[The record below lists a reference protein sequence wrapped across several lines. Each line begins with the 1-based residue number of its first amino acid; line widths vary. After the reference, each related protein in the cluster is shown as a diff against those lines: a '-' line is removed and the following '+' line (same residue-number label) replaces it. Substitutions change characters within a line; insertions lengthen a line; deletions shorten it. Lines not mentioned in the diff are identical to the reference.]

1 MQRASELHFR
11 EAALTL
17 TSTWDCCGSYTQG
30 GLLAGYTQA
39 ACIVKLQ
46 VGTEVAGRETCN

>member
-46 VGTEVAGRETCN
+46 VGMPRSQAET